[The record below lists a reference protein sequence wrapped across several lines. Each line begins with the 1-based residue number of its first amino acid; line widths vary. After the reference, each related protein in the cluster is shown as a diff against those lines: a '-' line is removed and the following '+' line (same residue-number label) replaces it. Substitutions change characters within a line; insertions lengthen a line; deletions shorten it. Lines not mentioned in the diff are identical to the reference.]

1 MTARFLVPAVA
12 AIAVGAF
19 VGGRYTAPRPVVRPA
34 TALSSDAS
42 SGARP
47 RLAGPARPVGTALD
61 ADMRADIRRIIREEA
76 AAALRESDET
86 TAPAG
91 VPKAAP
97 DDPSPDA
104 EQVRA
109 HAAAV
114 ALVESARA
122 EKRWDRARASDLHG
136 LLATMTAT
144 QQSDVVQRLIPALN
158 SGEIAFDARSGAPF

>member
-1 MTARFLVPAVA
+1 
-12 AIAVGAF
+12 
-19 VGGRYTAPRPVVRPA
+19 
-34 TALSSDAS
+34 
-42 SGARP
+42 
-47 RLAGPARPVGTALD
+47 
-61 ADMRADIRRIIREEA
+61 MRADIRRIIREEA